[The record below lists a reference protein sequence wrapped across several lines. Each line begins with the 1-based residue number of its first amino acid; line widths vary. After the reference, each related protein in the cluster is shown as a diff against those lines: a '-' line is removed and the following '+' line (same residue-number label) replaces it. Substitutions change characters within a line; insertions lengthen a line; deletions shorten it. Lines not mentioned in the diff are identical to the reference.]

1 MNKKIAIISLGCS
14 KNAVDSDQM
23 KSMLEE
29 NNFTLTKDESEAE
42 IVVVNTCGFI
52 ESAKE
57 ESIDTILEIG
67 EYKRS
72 GKCEILL
79 VAGCLGERYKEDLIK
94 ELPEIDGILG
104 TGNVNEIVEVVNLL
118 LEGEKTVRV
127 GEINREYDESI
138 KRTIDEVEYTSFIKI
153 AEGCD
158 NLCTYCIIPK
168 LRGKYRSRKMEAIIE
183 EAKVLVDSG
192 TKEIIL
198 IAQDTTKYGLDL
210 YDEYRLPE
218 LLDSLNKIENLNW
231 IRILY
236 LYPDTFEFSLIESIK
251 RNSKVVNYVDIPIQH
266 ISNSVLKRMNRKTSR
281 ESITELIN
289 TLRQEMPDIT
299 IRTTLIV
306 GFPGETEEEFDELY
320 EYVRK
325 MKFDRLGVF
334 AYSKEE
340 DTPAALLEGQID
352 EDMKLER
359 QAKIMELQQ
368 QVSANLN
375 SERVDEEY
383 EVLIEEKVEEGV
395 YIGRTY
401 MDSPEIDGAVYVHTE
416 RSLNSG
422 DFVDVKISDYLEY
435 DLIGDVTDESS
446 K

>member
-57 ESIDTILEIG
+57 ESIDTIIEIG

-266 ISNSVLKRMNRKTSR
+266 ISNTVLKRMNRKTSK
-281 ESITELIN
+281 ESITKLIN
-289 TLRQEMPDIT
+289 DLRQEMPDIT

-306 GFPGETEEEFDELY
+306 GFPGETYEEFDELY

>member
-23 KSMLEE
+23 KSILEE
-29 NNFTLTKDESEAE
+29 NNFTLIKDETEAE

-57 ESIDTILEIG
+57 ESIETIIEIG
-67 EYKRS
+67 EHKRT
-72 GKCEILL
+72 GNCEILL

-94 ELPEIDGILG
+94 ELPEIDGIIG

-118 LEGEKTVRV
+118 LKGEKTIRV

-138 KRTIDEVEYTSFIKI
+138 KRTIDEVEYTSYIKI

-168 LRGKYRSRKMEAIIE
+168 LRGKYRSRKIEAIIE
-183 EAKVLVDSG
+183 EAQALVDNG
-192 TKEIIL
+192 TKEIVL

-218 LLDSLNKIENLNW
+218 LLDRLNKIENLKW

-266 ISNSVLKRMNRKTSR
+266 ISNTVLKRMNRKTSK
-281 ESITELIN
+281 ESITKLIN
-289 TLRQEMPDIT
+289 DLRQEMPDIT

-306 GFPGETEEEFDELY
+306 GFPGETQEEFDELY
-320 EYVRK
+320 EYVK
-325 MKFDRLGVF
+325 EMKFDRLGVF

-340 DTPAALLEGQID
+340 DTPAALLGNQID
-352 EDMKLER
+352 EDVKLER
-359 QAKIMELQQ
+359 QSKIMELQQ
-368 QVSANLN
+368 QVSASLN
-375 SERVDEEY
+375 SERVNAEY
-383 EVLIEEKVEEGV
+383 EVLIEEQIEDGV

-401 MDSPEIDGAVYVHTE
+401 MDSPEIDGAVYVHTKQPL
-416 RSLNSG
+416 SAG
-422 DFVDVKISDYLEY
+422 DFVNVKISDYLEY
-435 DLIGDVTDESS
+435 DLIGDVIDESS